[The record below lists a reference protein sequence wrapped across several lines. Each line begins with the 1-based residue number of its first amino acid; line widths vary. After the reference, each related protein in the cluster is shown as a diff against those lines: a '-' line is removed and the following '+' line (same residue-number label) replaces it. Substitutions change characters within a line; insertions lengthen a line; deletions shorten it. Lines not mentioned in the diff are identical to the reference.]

1 MGNITSTEDKGGVIE
16 FKYNAAG
23 ETIEAKYGSN
33 VVTTKYDAWGRKIEF
48 HDPSNGLYR
57 YEYHHGFGLLTKEIS
72 PKGYKEY
79 LYNDKGQLIRQI
91 EKANNGTTNKQ
102 IEFSYN
108 DKGILL
114 SKIGSSKGKA
124 FSSHIAYDKYGR
136 VIAASEESFGKK
148 YERKNVVY
156 DPIGRVHSYE
166 KSLTS
171 SGKTTHVVIENVYD
185 SWSGELYELKDKKTD
200 KTLWKMYLT
209 NAKGQV
215 VLAQLGNSGI
225 HNTYDTNDFL
235 SNVRHVSVNPN
246 QSQNQTPTDILNIS
260 YSFNAIKNELN
271 SRNTTG
277 ALNILE
283 RFVYDDNNR
292 LVNWTNP
299 VTGGMHSNK
308 YDAQGRII
316 ENDQL
321 GKIKFENSQKVY
333 QPTGVTLNSAGEE
346 NLKNQLIQKIEYN
359 ENNDPIF
366 IDGVKGDVRFEYGLT
381 EMRQLMSFGGE
392 FLPSSD
398 ALHSEAQGKYTRYY
412 SEDGSFEITVD
423 NKTGRE
429 KHVLYIGGTPYES
442 NIIFVKDYKE
452 EAGSY
457 KFLHKDYLGSIL
469 AISDEEGNKLEQRHY
484 DAWGNLTHLQIGAGE
499 VLTDKEQIAKLLEN
513 SQLIIDRG
521 YTSHE
526 HLWEV
531 GVIHMNGRLYD
542 PLLRRFLNAD
552 ENIQDPHNTQIYNK
566 YGYVTNNPLLYNDPS
581 GEIIVS
587 LITAATV
594 AIISSVATD
603 YYLNRPVNFENMFK
617 SVVMAVISAG
627 VSHGIGEIFMVARD
641 ASIGTKILMG
651 VGKMTAHG
659 ISQGVLSMVQGGKFW
674 EGALPGAI
682 SSAVGDL
689 LRIPVGG
696 NIGKILDH
704 KATRFAIG
712 TIMGGV
718 SSKLAGGNFWQGTAV
733 AGMVTLFNHM
743 MHDGGPPSWFE
754 GDYYKDPETGD
765 EYYRISK
772 DFFRRVY
779 ADGTVDSEVHV
790 QEVMLYGRNYNFR
803 ESMKHID
810 KFGNIVSGIGLALT
824 TTVVGAEVGI
834 PLMEIGGYIS
844 LGAKGMTTLS
854 YLYEGKSSRFLIEGT
869 KMAIEEL
876 ITRGTGKLIKPVGR
890 GINQKL
896 GEEINGWIASEA
908 VIPMVEQQI
917 KTVN

>member
-1 MGNITSTEDKGGVIE
+1 M
-16 FKYNAAG
+16 
-23 ETIEAKYGSN
+23 
-33 VVTTKYDAWGRKIEF
+33 
-48 HDPSNGLYR
+48 
-57 YEYHHGFGLLTKEIS
+57 
-72 PKGYKEY
+72 
-79 LYNDKGQLIRQI
+79 
-91 EKANNGTTNKQ
+91 
-102 IEFSYN
+102 
-108 DKGILL
+108 LL
-114 SKIGSSKGKA
+114 SKIGNSKGKA

-156 DPIGRVHSYE
+156 DPIGRVLSYE

-185 SWSGELYELKDKKTD
+185 SWSGTMYQLKDKSSGKV
-200 KTLWKMYLT
+200 LWELEELT
-209 NAKGQV
+209 AKGK
-215 VLAQLGNSGI
+215 VLKAKLGGTSI
-225 HNTYDTNDFL
+225 QNTYDANDFL
-235 SNVRHVSVNPN
+235 SAVSHKAEGKP
-246 QSQNQTPTDILNIS
+246 DILSIA

-271 SRNTTG
+271 SRNTSG
-277 ALNILE
+277 AFNILE

-292 LVNWTNP
+292 LINWTNP
-299 VTGGMHSNK
+299 RTGELHHNV
-308 YDAQGRII
+308 YDKQGRII

-321 GKIKFENSQKVY
+321 GKIKFENKDKVY
-333 QPTGVTLNSAGEE
+333 QPTGMSLNEKGAEL
-346 NLKNQLIQKIEYN
+346 LKNNLIQKIEYN
-359 ENNDPIF
+359 ENNDPVF

-381 EMRQLMSFGGE
+381 AMRQMMTFGGE
-392 FLPSSD
+392 FL
-398 ALHSEAQGKYTRYY
+398 SENASQNETSRGKFTRFY
-412 SEDGSFEITVD
+412 SEDGSFEVTLD
-423 NKTGRE
+423 HQSGKE
-429 KHVLYIGGTPYES
+429 KHILYIGGNPYES
-442 NIIFVKDYKE
+442 EIIFVKDFKE
-452 EAGSY
+452 EKGSY

-484 DAWGNLTHLQIGAGE
+484 DAWGNLTHLQIGNGE
-499 VLTDKEQIAKLLEN
+499 VITDPEQIAKAQLL
-513 SQLIIDRG
+513 LDRG

-531 GVIHMNGRLYD
+531 GIIHMNGRLYD

-552 ENIQDPHNTQIYNK
+552 ENIQDPHNTQNYNK
-566 YGYVTNNPLLYNDPS
+566 YGYVFNNPLMYNDPS
-581 GEIIVS
+581 GEFAWMPLIMGIVS
-587 LITAATV
+587 YAAQSYYFNTPITFEGLV
-594 AIISSVATD
+594 KSIAISYIGAGISNS
-603 YYLNRPVNFENMFK
+603 
-617 SVVMAVISAG
+617 
-627 VSHGIGEIFMVARD
+627 IGTLFQVGKN
-641 ASIGTKILMG
+641 ASLGTKILMG
-651 VGKMTAHG
+651 IGKMAAHG

-733 AGMVTLFNHM
+733 AGVVTLFNHM

-779 ADGTVDSEVHV
+779 ADGTADNVVHV
-790 QEVMLYGRNYNFR
+790 QEVMLYGRDYNFR

-824 TTVVGAEVGI
+824 MTGVGAEIGI
-834 PLMEIGGYIS
+834 PLMSIGGYIS
-844 LGAKGMTTLS
+844 LGARGMAALS
-854 YLYEGKSSRFLIEGT
+854 YAYQGKF
-869 KMAIEEL
+869 KNFAIESSKIATEVGVGRL
-876 ITRGTGKLIKPVGR
+876 SKYLIKPLGSL
-890 GINQKL
+890 GINQEL
-896 GEEINGWIASEA
+896 GSEFNTLLTSEV
-908 VIPMVEQQI
+908 VIPMVEQQT